1 MSTSAQGPDSGT
13 DARTDAGGRKHTA
26 GAYDVRVFIAGLIGF
41 YGVVLIIV
49 GLVGNSSGD
58 DAKTGHVNANLW
70 AGIVMAVIAIAFA
83 LWTWWRPVVVDPRA
97 VDQARAIEE
106 ANRRHS

>member
-1 MSTSAQGPDSGT
+1 MSTSTQGDESPS
-13 DARTDAGGRKHTA
+13 GGRKHTA

-41 YGVVLIIV
+41 YGVVLLIL

-58 DAKTGHVNANLW
+58 DTKTGHVNANLW
-70 AGIVMAVIAIAFA
+70 AGIVMLVMAIAFA

-97 VDQARAIEE
+97 VDEARAIEE
-106 ANRRHS
+106 ANRPHH